1 MIEQFGNGLLL
12 GIIISVASVALS
24 LLYGVTRIVNFA
36 HGEIIALGAI
46 MTLFFSNPI
55 DSRVLFLDRYSPLGM
70 NFTFS
75 IIISIIICGIFG
87 GLLEI
92 FLFKPLRKSEVGN
105 IAVLVVTIGLSI
117 FFRHI
122 YLLFATGKVQ
132 NFPLDLERRQTYL
145 FFDMTPRN
153 FQVLIAGLAV
163 MIFIGL
169 FLSYTKIGK
178 AMRAVRDSNELANI
192 SGINSDNIILFT
204 WVSSSML
211 AGLAGIFQAI
221 INDVRYNMGFL
232 ILLLIF
238 AGTVL
243 GGIGTSFGAMV
254 GGFIIILKVSIK
266 FLITLALTAGSIYL
280 VFVLN
285 EEGPFRILFN
295 LLTFAGIYGL
305 AAIGLNVHFGLTGL
319 LNFGHASFMGV
330 GAYVTLLLI
339 PHAAGREGEITD
351 TGLAF
356 FPALIIG
363 IIAAALFGLLLGLP
377 AIRLRGDYL
386 AIVTIAAAEIFRLL
400 VRDLESITG
409 GVYGIINFSDSLQM
423 YRPNFVE
430 NFAENFELNSSQ
442 LWVGLLSWISI
453 FFVLLLLKRLT
464 NSPWGRALRAVRE
477 DEDAVRALGKNAV
490 WLKLQSFMLG
500 AGIAGLA
507 GVLLAFNYGSLQTT
521 TFVPLLT
528 FYVWAI
534 MILGG
539 VGSLTGPIF
548 GSIIFWVIISETD
561 RLALLIFE
569 NANGQQLAGVRFVL
583 VGLLIMFLMI
593 FRPSGLLG
601 KKEELLLDVKSS

>member
-70 NFTFS
+70 NFAFS

-132 NFPLDLERRQTYL
+132 NFPLELERRQTYL

-153 FQVLIAGLAV
+153 FQVLIAGLSV

-254 GGFIIILKVSIK
+254 GG
-266 FLITLALTAGSIYL
+266 
-280 VFVLN
+280 
-285 EEGPFRILFN
+285 
-295 LLTFAGIYGL
+295 
-305 AAIGLNVHFGLTGL
+305 
-319 LNFGHASFMGV
+319 
-330 GAYVTLLLI
+330 LLI
-339 PHAAGREGEITD
+339 GIFVQVSVALPFMEGHTE
-351 TGLAF
+351 A
-356 FPALIIG
+356 
-363 IIAAALFGLLLGLP
+363 
-377 AIRLRGDYL
+377 
-386 AIVTIAAAEIFRLL
+386 
-400 VRDLESITG
+400 
-409 GVYGIINFSDSLQM
+409 
-423 YRPNFVE
+423 
-430 NFAENFELNSSQ
+430 
-442 LWVGLLSWISI
+442 
-453 FFVLLLLKRLT
+453 
-464 NSPWGRALRAVRE
+464 
-477 DEDAVRALGKNAV
+477 KNAV
-490 WLKLQSFMLG
+490 AL
-500 AGIAGLA
+500 
-507 GVLLAFNYGSLQTT
+507 
-521 TFVPLLT
+521 
-528 FYVWAI
+528 AI
-534 MILGG
+534 MILILLFRPQG
-539 VGSLTGPIF
+539 IF
-548 GSIIFWVIISETD
+548 GQKERIS
-561 RLALLIFE
+561 
-569 NANGQQLAGVRFVL
+569 
-583 VGLLIMFLMI
+583 
-593 FRPSGLLG
+593 
-601 KKEELLLDVKSS
+601 

>member
-132 NFPLDLERRQTYL
+132 NFPLELERRQTYL

-221 INDVRYNMGFL
+221 IKDVRYNMGFL
-232 ILLLIF
+232 ILFLIF

-254 GGFIIILKVSIK
+254 GG
-266 FLITLALTAGSIYL
+266 
-280 VFVLN
+280 
-285 EEGPFRILFN
+285 
-295 LLTFAGIYGL
+295 
-305 AAIGLNVHFGLTGL
+305 
-319 LNFGHASFMGV
+319 
-330 GAYVTLLLI
+330 LLI
-339 PHAAGREGEITD
+339 GIFVQVSVALPFMEGHTE
-351 TGLAF
+351 A
-356 FPALIIG
+356 
-363 IIAAALFGLLLGLP
+363 
-377 AIRLRGDYL
+377 
-386 AIVTIAAAEIFRLL
+386 
-400 VRDLESITG
+400 
-409 GVYGIINFSDSLQM
+409 
-423 YRPNFVE
+423 
-430 NFAENFELNSSQ
+430 
-442 LWVGLLSWISI
+442 
-453 FFVLLLLKRLT
+453 
-464 NSPWGRALRAVRE
+464 
-477 DEDAVRALGKNAV
+477 KNAV
-490 WLKLQSFMLG
+490 AL
-500 AGIAGLA
+500 
-507 GVLLAFNYGSLQTT
+507 
-521 TFVPLLT
+521 
-528 FYVWAI
+528 AI
-534 MILGG
+534 MILILLFRPQG
-539 VGSLTGPIF
+539 IF
-548 GSIIFWVIISETD
+548 GQKERIS
-561 RLALLIFE
+561 
-569 NANGQQLAGVRFVL
+569 
-583 VGLLIMFLMI
+583 
-593 FRPSGLLG
+593 
-601 KKEELLLDVKSS
+601 

>member
-105 IAVLVVTIGLSI
+105 IAVLVLTIGLSI

-132 NFPLDLERRQTYL
+132 NFPLELERRQTYL

-221 INDVRYNMGFL
+221 INDFRYNMGFL

-254 GGFIIILKVSIK
+254 GG
-266 FLITLALTAGSIYL
+266 
-280 VFVLN
+280 
-285 EEGPFRILFN
+285 
-295 LLTFAGIYGL
+295 
-305 AAIGLNVHFGLTGL
+305 
-319 LNFGHASFMGV
+319 
-330 GAYVTLLLI
+330 LLI
-339 PHAAGREGEITD
+339 GIFVQVSVALPFMEGHTE
-351 TGLAF
+351 A
-356 FPALIIG
+356 
-363 IIAAALFGLLLGLP
+363 
-377 AIRLRGDYL
+377 
-386 AIVTIAAAEIFRLL
+386 
-400 VRDLESITG
+400 
-409 GVYGIINFSDSLQM
+409 
-423 YRPNFVE
+423 
-430 NFAENFELNSSQ
+430 
-442 LWVGLLSWISI
+442 
-453 FFVLLLLKRLT
+453 
-464 NSPWGRALRAVRE
+464 
-477 DEDAVRALGKNAV
+477 KNAV
-490 WLKLQSFMLG
+490 AL
-500 AGIAGLA
+500 
-507 GVLLAFNYGSLQTT
+507 
-521 TFVPLLT
+521 
-528 FYVWAI
+528 AI
-534 MILGG
+534 MILILLFRPQG
-539 VGSLTGPIF
+539 IF
-548 GSIIFWVIISETD
+548 GQKERIS
-561 RLALLIFE
+561 
-569 NANGQQLAGVRFVL
+569 
-583 VGLLIMFLMI
+583 
-593 FRPSGLLG
+593 
-601 KKEELLLDVKSS
+601 

>member
-1 MIEQFGNGLLL
+1 M
-12 GIIISVASVALS
+12 
-24 LLYGVTRIVNFA
+24 LYGVTRIVNFA

-132 NFPLDLERRQTYL
+132 NFPLELERRQTYL

-254 GGFIIILKVSIK
+254 GG
-266 FLITLALTAGSIYL
+266 
-280 VFVLN
+280 
-285 EEGPFRILFN
+285 
-295 LLTFAGIYGL
+295 
-305 AAIGLNVHFGLTGL
+305 
-319 LNFGHASFMGV
+319 
-330 GAYVTLLLI
+330 LLI
-339 PHAAGREGEITD
+339 GIFVQVSVALPFMEGHTE
-351 TGLAF
+351 A
-356 FPALIIG
+356 
-363 IIAAALFGLLLGLP
+363 
-377 AIRLRGDYL
+377 
-386 AIVTIAAAEIFRLL
+386 
-400 VRDLESITG
+400 
-409 GVYGIINFSDSLQM
+409 
-423 YRPNFVE
+423 
-430 NFAENFELNSSQ
+430 
-442 LWVGLLSWISI
+442 
-453 FFVLLLLKRLT
+453 
-464 NSPWGRALRAVRE
+464 
-477 DEDAVRALGKNAV
+477 KNAV
-490 WLKLQSFMLG
+490 AL
-500 AGIAGLA
+500 
-507 GVLLAFNYGSLQTT
+507 
-521 TFVPLLT
+521 
-528 FYVWAI
+528 AI
-534 MILGG
+534 MILILLFRPQG
-539 VGSLTGPIF
+539 IF
-548 GSIIFWVIISETD
+548 GQKERIS
-561 RLALLIFE
+561 
-569 NANGQQLAGVRFVL
+569 
-583 VGLLIMFLMI
+583 
-593 FRPSGLLG
+593 
-601 KKEELLLDVKSS
+601 

>member
-132 NFPLDLERRQTYL
+132 NFPLELERRQTYL

-169 FLSYTKIGK
+169 FLSYTKTGK

-254 GGFIIILKVSIK
+254 GG
-266 FLITLALTAGSIYL
+266 
-280 VFVLN
+280 
-285 EEGPFRILFN
+285 
-295 LLTFAGIYGL
+295 
-305 AAIGLNVHFGLTGL
+305 
-319 LNFGHASFMGV
+319 
-330 GAYVTLLLI
+330 LLI
-339 PHAAGREGEITD
+339 GIFVQVSVALPFMEGHTE
-351 TGLAF
+351 A
-356 FPALIIG
+356 
-363 IIAAALFGLLLGLP
+363 
-377 AIRLRGDYL
+377 
-386 AIVTIAAAEIFRLL
+386 
-400 VRDLESITG
+400 
-409 GVYGIINFSDSLQM
+409 
-423 YRPNFVE
+423 
-430 NFAENFELNSSQ
+430 
-442 LWVGLLSWISI
+442 
-453 FFVLLLLKRLT
+453 
-464 NSPWGRALRAVRE
+464 
-477 DEDAVRALGKNAV
+477 KNAV
-490 WLKLQSFMLG
+490 AL
-500 AGIAGLA
+500 
-507 GVLLAFNYGSLQTT
+507 
-521 TFVPLLT
+521 
-528 FYVWAI
+528 AI
-534 MILGG
+534 MILILLFRPQG
-539 VGSLTGPIF
+539 IF
-548 GSIIFWVIISETD
+548 GQKERIS
-561 RLALLIFE
+561 
-569 NANGQQLAGVRFVL
+569 
-583 VGLLIMFLMI
+583 
-593 FRPSGLLG
+593 
-601 KKEELLLDVKSS
+601 

>member
-132 NFPLDLERRQTYL
+132 NFPLELERRQTYL

-254 GGFIIILKVSIK
+254 GG
-266 FLITLALTAGSIYL
+266 
-280 VFVLN
+280 
-285 EEGPFRILFN
+285 
-295 LLTFAGIYGL
+295 
-305 AAIGLNVHFGLTGL
+305 
-319 LNFGHASFMGV
+319 
-330 GAYVTLLLI
+330 LLI
-339 PHAAGREGEITD
+339 GIFVQVSVALPFMEGHTE
-351 TGLAF
+351 A
-356 FPALIIG
+356 
-363 IIAAALFGLLLGLP
+363 
-377 AIRLRGDYL
+377 
-386 AIVTIAAAEIFRLL
+386 
-400 VRDLESITG
+400 
-409 GVYGIINFSDSLQM
+409 
-423 YRPNFVE
+423 
-430 NFAENFELNSSQ
+430 
-442 LWVGLLSWISI
+442 
-453 FFVLLLLKRLT
+453 
-464 NSPWGRALRAVRE
+464 
-477 DEDAVRALGKNAV
+477 KNA
-490 WLKLQSFMLG
+490 
-500 AGIAGLA
+500 IAL
-507 GVLLAFNYGSLQTT
+507 
-521 TFVPLLT
+521 
-528 FYVWAI
+528 AI
-534 MILGG
+534 MILILLFRPQG
-539 VGSLTGPIF
+539 IF
-548 GSIIFWVIISETD
+548 GQKERIS
-561 RLALLIFE
+561 
-569 NANGQQLAGVRFVL
+569 
-583 VGLLIMFLMI
+583 
-593 FRPSGLLG
+593 
-601 KKEELLLDVKSS
+601 

>member
-46 MTLFFSNPI
+46 MTLFFSNAI

-132 NFPLDLERRQTYL
+132 NFPLELERRQTYL

-254 GGFIIILKVSIK
+254 GG
-266 FLITLALTAGSIYL
+266 
-280 VFVLN
+280 
-285 EEGPFRILFN
+285 
-295 LLTFAGIYGL
+295 
-305 AAIGLNVHFGLTGL
+305 
-319 LNFGHASFMGV
+319 
-330 GAYVTLLLI
+330 LLI
-339 PHAAGREGEITD
+339 GIFVQVSVALPFMEGHTE
-351 TGLAF
+351 A
-356 FPALIIG
+356 
-363 IIAAALFGLLLGLP
+363 
-377 AIRLRGDYL
+377 
-386 AIVTIAAAEIFRLL
+386 
-400 VRDLESITG
+400 
-409 GVYGIINFSDSLQM
+409 
-423 YRPNFVE
+423 
-430 NFAENFELNSSQ
+430 
-442 LWVGLLSWISI
+442 
-453 FFVLLLLKRLT
+453 
-464 NSPWGRALRAVRE
+464 
-477 DEDAVRALGKNAV
+477 KNAV
-490 WLKLQSFMLG
+490 AL
-500 AGIAGLA
+500 
-507 GVLLAFNYGSLQTT
+507 
-521 TFVPLLT
+521 
-528 FYVWAI
+528 AI
-534 MILGG
+534 MILILLFRPQG
-539 VGSLTGPIF
+539 IF
-548 GSIIFWVIISETD
+548 GQKERIS
-561 RLALLIFE
+561 
-569 NANGQQLAGVRFVL
+569 
-583 VGLLIMFLMI
+583 
-593 FRPSGLLG
+593 
-601 KKEELLLDVKSS
+601 

>member
-132 NFPLDLERRQTYL
+132 NFPLELERRQTYL

-254 GGFIIILKVSIK
+254 GG
-266 FLITLALTAGSIYL
+266 
-280 VFVLN
+280 
-285 EEGPFRILFN
+285 
-295 LLTFAGIYGL
+295 
-305 AAIGLNVHFGLTGL
+305 
-319 LNFGHASFMGV
+319 
-330 GAYVTLLLI
+330 LLI
-339 PHAAGREGEITD
+339 GIFVQVSVALPFMEGHTE
-351 TGLAF
+351 A
-356 FPALIIG
+356 
-363 IIAAALFGLLLGLP
+363 
-377 AIRLRGDYL
+377 
-386 AIVTIAAAEIFRLL
+386 
-400 VRDLESITG
+400 
-409 GVYGIINFSDSLQM
+409 
-423 YRPNFVE
+423 
-430 NFAENFELNSSQ
+430 
-442 LWVGLLSWISI
+442 
-453 FFVLLLLKRLT
+453 
-464 NSPWGRALRAVRE
+464 
-477 DEDAVRALGKNAV
+477 KNAV
-490 WLKLQSFMLG
+490 AL
-500 AGIAGLA
+500 
-507 GVLLAFNYGSLQTT
+507 
-521 TFVPLLT
+521 
-528 FYVWAI
+528 AI
-534 MILGG
+534 MILIL
-539 VGSLTGPIF
+539 SLIH
-548 GSIIFWVIISETD
+548 ISEPT
-561 RLALLIFE
+561 RHA
-569 NANGQQLAGVRFVL
+569 
-583 VGLLIMFLMI
+583 
-593 FRPSGLLG
+593 
-601 KKEELLLDVKSS
+601 

>member
-46 MTLFFSNPI
+46 MTLFLSNPI

-132 NFPLDLERRQTYL
+132 NFPLELERRQTYL

-178 AMRAVRDSNELANI
+178 AMRAVRDSNELASI

-254 GGFIIILKVSIK
+254 GG
-266 FLITLALTAGSIYL
+266 
-280 VFVLN
+280 
-285 EEGPFRILFN
+285 
-295 LLTFAGIYGL
+295 
-305 AAIGLNVHFGLTGL
+305 
-319 LNFGHASFMGV
+319 
-330 GAYVTLLLI
+330 LLI
-339 PHAAGREGEITD
+339 GIFVQVSVALPFMEGHTE
-351 TGLAF
+351 A
-356 FPALIIG
+356 
-363 IIAAALFGLLLGLP
+363 
-377 AIRLRGDYL
+377 
-386 AIVTIAAAEIFRLL
+386 
-400 VRDLESITG
+400 
-409 GVYGIINFSDSLQM
+409 
-423 YRPNFVE
+423 
-430 NFAENFELNSSQ
+430 
-442 LWVGLLSWISI
+442 
-453 FFVLLLLKRLT
+453 
-464 NSPWGRALRAVRE
+464 
-477 DEDAVRALGKNAV
+477 KNAV
-490 WLKLQSFMLG
+490 AL
-500 AGIAGLA
+500 
-507 GVLLAFNYGSLQTT
+507 
-521 TFVPLLT
+521 
-528 FYVWAI
+528 AI
-534 MILGG
+534 MILILLFRPQG
-539 VGSLTGPIF
+539 IF
-548 GSIIFWVIISETD
+548 GQKERIS
-561 RLALLIFE
+561 
-569 NANGQQLAGVRFVL
+569 
-583 VGLLIMFLMI
+583 
-593 FRPSGLLG
+593 
-601 KKEELLLDVKSS
+601 

>member
-75 IIISIIICGIFG
+75 IVISIIICGIFG

-221 INDVRYNMGFL
+221 INDVRYNMGYL

-254 GGFIIILKVSIK
+254 GG
-266 FLITLALTAGSIYL
+266 
-280 VFVLN
+280 
-285 EEGPFRILFN
+285 
-295 LLTFAGIYGL
+295 
-305 AAIGLNVHFGLTGL
+305 
-319 LNFGHASFMGV
+319 
-330 GAYVTLLLI
+330 LLI
-339 PHAAGREGEITD
+339 GIFVQVSVALPFMEGHTE
-351 TGLAF
+351 A
-356 FPALIIG
+356 
-363 IIAAALFGLLLGLP
+363 
-377 AIRLRGDYL
+377 
-386 AIVTIAAAEIFRLL
+386 
-400 VRDLESITG
+400 
-409 GVYGIINFSDSLQM
+409 
-423 YRPNFVE
+423 
-430 NFAENFELNSSQ
+430 
-442 LWVGLLSWISI
+442 
-453 FFVLLLLKRLT
+453 
-464 NSPWGRALRAVRE
+464 
-477 DEDAVRALGKNAV
+477 KNAV
-490 WLKLQSFMLG
+490 AL
-500 AGIAGLA
+500 
-507 GVLLAFNYGSLQTT
+507 
-521 TFVPLLT
+521 
-528 FYVWAI
+528 AI
-534 MILGG
+534 MILILLFRPQG
-539 VGSLTGPIF
+539 IF
-548 GSIIFWVIISETD
+548 GQKERIS
-561 RLALLIFE
+561 
-569 NANGQQLAGVRFVL
+569 
-583 VGLLIMFLMI
+583 
-593 FRPSGLLG
+593 
-601 KKEELLLDVKSS
+601 

>member
-55 DSRVLFLDRYSPLGM
+55 DSRVLFLDRDSPLGM

-132 NFPLDLERRQTYL
+132 NFPLELERRQTYL

-204 WVSSSML
+204 WISSSML

-254 GGFIIILKVSIK
+254 GG
-266 FLITLALTAGSIYL
+266 
-280 VFVLN
+280 
-285 EEGPFRILFN
+285 
-295 LLTFAGIYGL
+295 
-305 AAIGLNVHFGLTGL
+305 
-319 LNFGHASFMGV
+319 
-330 GAYVTLLLI
+330 LLI
-339 PHAAGREGEITD
+339 GIFVQVSVALPFMEGHTE
-351 TGLAF
+351 A
-356 FPALIIG
+356 
-363 IIAAALFGLLLGLP
+363 
-377 AIRLRGDYL
+377 
-386 AIVTIAAAEIFRLL
+386 
-400 VRDLESITG
+400 
-409 GVYGIINFSDSLQM
+409 
-423 YRPNFVE
+423 
-430 NFAENFELNSSQ
+430 
-442 LWVGLLSWISI
+442 
-453 FFVLLLLKRLT
+453 
-464 NSPWGRALRAVRE
+464 
-477 DEDAVRALGKNAV
+477 KNAV
-490 WLKLQSFMLG
+490 AL
-500 AGIAGLA
+500 
-507 GVLLAFNYGSLQTT
+507 
-521 TFVPLLT
+521 
-528 FYVWAI
+528 AI
-534 MILGG
+534 MILILLFRPQG
-539 VGSLTGPIF
+539 IF
-548 GSIIFWVIISETD
+548 GQKERIS
-561 RLALLIFE
+561 
-569 NANGQQLAGVRFVL
+569 
-583 VGLLIMFLMI
+583 
-593 FRPSGLLG
+593 
-601 KKEELLLDVKSS
+601 

>member
-1 MIEQFGNGLLL
+1 MIEQFGNGPLL

-132 NFPLDLERRQTYL
+132 NFPLELERRQTYL

-204 WVSSSML
+204 WISSSML

-254 GGFIIILKVSIK
+254 GG
-266 FLITLALTAGSIYL
+266 
-280 VFVLN
+280 
-285 EEGPFRILFN
+285 
-295 LLTFAGIYGL
+295 
-305 AAIGLNVHFGLTGL
+305 
-319 LNFGHASFMGV
+319 
-330 GAYVTLLLI
+330 LLI
-339 PHAAGREGEITD
+339 GIFVQVSVALPFMEGHTE
-351 TGLAF
+351 A
-356 FPALIIG
+356 
-363 IIAAALFGLLLGLP
+363 
-377 AIRLRGDYL
+377 
-386 AIVTIAAAEIFRLL
+386 
-400 VRDLESITG
+400 
-409 GVYGIINFSDSLQM
+409 
-423 YRPNFVE
+423 
-430 NFAENFELNSSQ
+430 
-442 LWVGLLSWISI
+442 
-453 FFVLLLLKRLT
+453 
-464 NSPWGRALRAVRE
+464 
-477 DEDAVRALGKNAV
+477 KNAV
-490 WLKLQSFMLG
+490 AL
-500 AGIAGLA
+500 
-507 GVLLAFNYGSLQTT
+507 
-521 TFVPLLT
+521 
-528 FYVWAI
+528 AI
-534 MILGG
+534 MILILLFRPQG
-539 VGSLTGPIF
+539 IF
-548 GSIIFWVIISETD
+548 GQKERIS
-561 RLALLIFE
+561 
-569 NANGQQLAGVRFVL
+569 
-583 VGLLIMFLMI
+583 
-593 FRPSGLLG
+593 
-601 KKEELLLDVKSS
+601 

>member
-1 MIEQFGNGLLL
+1 MIEQFGSGLLL

-132 NFPLDLERRQTYL
+132 NFPLELERRQTYL

-153 FQVLIAGLAV
+153 FQVLIAGLSV

-254 GGFIIILKVSIK
+254 GG
-266 FLITLALTAGSIYL
+266 
-280 VFVLN
+280 
-285 EEGPFRILFN
+285 
-295 LLTFAGIYGL
+295 
-305 AAIGLNVHFGLTGL
+305 
-319 LNFGHASFMGV
+319 
-330 GAYVTLLLI
+330 LLI
-339 PHAAGREGEITD
+339 GIFVQVSVALPFMEGHTE
-351 TGLAF
+351 A
-356 FPALIIG
+356 
-363 IIAAALFGLLLGLP
+363 
-377 AIRLRGDYL
+377 
-386 AIVTIAAAEIFRLL
+386 
-400 VRDLESITG
+400 
-409 GVYGIINFSDSLQM
+409 
-423 YRPNFVE
+423 
-430 NFAENFELNSSQ
+430 
-442 LWVGLLSWISI
+442 
-453 FFVLLLLKRLT
+453 
-464 NSPWGRALRAVRE
+464 
-477 DEDAVRALGKNAV
+477 KNAV
-490 WLKLQSFMLG
+490 AL
-500 AGIAGLA
+500 
-507 GVLLAFNYGSLQTT
+507 
-521 TFVPLLT
+521 
-528 FYVWAI
+528 AI
-534 MILGG
+534 MILILLFRPQG
-539 VGSLTGPIF
+539 IF
-548 GSIIFWVIISETD
+548 GQKERIS
-561 RLALLIFE
+561 
-569 NANGQQLAGVRFVL
+569 
-583 VGLLIMFLMI
+583 
-593 FRPSGLLG
+593 
-601 KKEELLLDVKSS
+601 